1 VSVTVTIVISTTT
14 SAQAASISAAVTT
27 LASSPAFT
35 AALAAAGV
43 TGVTVIS
50 VTTTDPNIPPSP
62 PPPAPVEPASFFA
75 DLLEDDDKLLGLLA
89 LLVIPVAG
97 AAVLGY
103 KYWKHK
109 HVAAESVVCTMD
121 DQAAQQMDA
130 GAYNQA
136 PLIAGYDDP
145 APPPAHDEKLA

>member
-1 VSVTVTIVISTTT
+1 
-14 SAQAASISAAVTT
+14 
-27 LASSPAFT
+27 
-35 AALAAAGV
+35 
-43 TGVTVIS
+43 VTVIS

-75 DLLEDDDKLLGLLA
+75 DLLDDDDKLLGLLA

-97 AAVLGY
+97 AAVLSY
-103 KYWKHK
+103 LYWKK
-109 HVAAESVVCTMD
+109 RKQPVATEPAVLVCTD

-130 GAYNQA
+130 GVYNQA
-136 PLIAGYDDP
+136 PLIVGYDDP